1 MKKMILRISGMHCT
15 SCERL
20 ISDALSDAGVKN
32 SGMDSKKGIAIIE
45 FDENKISLEKIKAV
59 IAKEGYKV
67 VG

>member
-1 MKKMILRISGMHCT
+1 MHCT

-20 ISDALSDAGVKN
+20 ISGALSDVGVKN
-32 SGMDSKKGIAIIE
+32 SGIDFKKGIAIVE

-67 VG
+67 IGN